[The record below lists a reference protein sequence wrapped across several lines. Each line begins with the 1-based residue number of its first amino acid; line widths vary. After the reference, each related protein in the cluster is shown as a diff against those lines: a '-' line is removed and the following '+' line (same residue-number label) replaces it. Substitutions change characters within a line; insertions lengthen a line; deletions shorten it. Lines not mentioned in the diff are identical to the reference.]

1 VYRRPLAAHNRLLK
15 QLAEVADRDRV
26 GMGERHGRDRA
37 WAVRP
42 GSGTRVRPIR
52 RLRPFVSS
60 YVDFDMAGWPPGR
73 HRGLPDGT
81 LPVVVSVGAPLTV
94 RRAGHADVAAAA
106 TVAGLRSGPVGI
118 VHDGTQRGVQLALTP
133 RGSRALLGL
142 PAAALAQ
149 GVWPLEE
156 VIGRRAH
163 ELAGRLAGAS
173 DPAGRAQVLDTV
185 LAGWAVDEDYPAV
198 VDAVW
203 RRLAGSAGCVAVTR
217 LADEVGLGRR
227 HLGQLVRA
235 ELGLTPKTVARI
247 MRFGRARRCL
257 RSVPTASLAQIAV
270 ICGYFDQA
278 HLANDWKQ
286 LGGCTPGEWMS
297 EELPFLQDQ
306 ESDRGAR

>member
-1 VYRRPLAAHNRLLK
+1 
-15 QLAEVADRDRV
+15 VADRDGA

-37 WAVRP
+37 RAVRP
-42 GSGTRVRPIR
+42 GGGTRVRPAR

-81 LPVVVSVGAPLTV
+81 LAVVISAASAPVTV

-106 TVAGLRSGPVGI
+106 TVAGLRSSPVGI

-142 PAAALAQ
+142 PAAALAE

-156 VIGRRAH
+156 VVGRRAH
-163 ELAGRLAGAS
+163 ELTDRLAGAS
-173 DPAGRAQVLDTV
+173 SPAGRAQVLDTV
-185 LAGWAVDEDYPAV
+185 LAEWVVDEGYPAV

-203 RRLAGSAGCVAVTR
+203 RRLTGSAGCVLVAR
-217 LADEVGLGRR
+217 LAGEVGLGRR

-247 MRFGRARRCL
+247 MRFGQARRCL
-257 RSVPTASLAQIAV
+257 RLVPAASLAQTAV
-270 ICGYFDQA
+270 TCGYFDQA
-278 HLANDWKQ
+278 HLTNDWKQ

-306 ESDRGAR
+306 GSGRSAR